1 MVERTPIINISGDH
15 EETVVQLGKH
25 LGANRLRRKIFNT
38 IYGRGSKPRSK
49 RQIMQAAGISER
61 DSQQAQNQ
69 LDHLT
74 KHHLIVRVENDGS
87 VRDGS
92 RYLYKKDQS
101 VRANRLEIIK
111 YADDRH
117 AAERVPTKR
126 RPQVRGIT
134 PIRTITR
141 QALRKR
147 KRVKVLYL
155 TANPNPKNPLR
166 VDAEVRQV
174 QSEIRGS
181 IYRDNIA
188 VEYRPA
194 ADLNSLMDGL
204 NDHRPQIVHFSG
216 HGHKGGVAVD
226 NPGVTKRP
234 VKTVSFDLFS
244 RAISATDAPPEII
257 VLNACKSAGARKAL
271 LPPAKI
277 VVVMRDSIS
286 DLAAV
291 AFATKFYAAIA
302 AGQSVKSAF
311 AQGKVAI
318 EQVSLN
324 EAETPELLAAPGVN
338 PARIVLT

>member
-1 MVERTPIINISGDH
+1 MVERTPIINISGDY

-25 LGANRLRRKIFNT
+25 LGTNKLRRKIFNT
-38 IYGRGSKPRSK
+38 IYGRGSRPRSK
-49 RQIMQAAGISER
+49 RLIMQAAGISER

-74 KHHLIVRVENDGS
+74 QHHLIVRVENDSS

-92 RYLYKKDQS
+92 RYLYKKDPS

-126 RPQVRGIT
+126 RPQVRGMQ

-155 TANPNPKNPLR
+155 TANPDPKNPLR

-174 QSEIRGS
+174 QDEIRGP

-194 ADLNSLMDGL
+194 ADLNSLMEGL

-216 HGHKGGVAVD
+216 HGDKGGVAVD
-226 NPGVTKRP
+226 NPEVARRR
-234 VKTVSFDLFS
+234 VKAVSFDLLAK
-244 RAISATDAPPEII
+244 AISATDTPPEVI
-257 VLNACKSAGARKAL
+257 VLNACKSAGARKAF
-271 LPPAKI
+271 LPSARV

-286 DLAAV
+286 DLAATT
-291 AFATKFYAAIA
+291 FAVKLYAAIA

-318 EQVSLN
+318 ERASLN

-338 PARIVLT
+338 PAKIVLT